1 MKLTEERKN
10 DTPMAAFLKGRWVL
24 LTVLCVFIAFKIPH
38 LFYPYYWD
46 ECWPYATAIKAM
58 CEHGL
63 SFMPDAIDA
72 EISRGHPL
80 FFHVIAAGWMKIF
93 GASHL
98 AMHSFALLISVL
110 FLVAIFEAGLRMFNK
125 RVAIMALLLV
135 ASLELFFVQSS
146 FVLFEMLIAFLCFL
160 SLWFYVK
167 EKFVLTA
174 LCLTA
179 LFYTKESGLMMGF
192 VLGLDAL
199 SFLFNRNFS
208 RKEVLYRIMSVGVP
222 CVMIGIFFLLQKYI
236 RGWYIFPFYNEIIEK
251 SWAIFWYKFR
261 MGCLTAT
268 ICSNLK
274 YYYFL
279 LLLLFALIAA
289 IKNRRIR
296 YLALFIPAACV
307 YYFVDDMRAG
317 RIMPSIPFFIS
328 FVVSWFW
335 MLRVICHKALFAHS
349 YQRRFM
355 ALTGCFVLVFVCFST
370 MNFFTYRYMLA
381 AIVPLFICTAA
392 LLDFFIS
399 QIYKPLFA
407 VTLVAIA
414 VISYFAFTT
423 NKINF
428 GDADLGAFDAMKVQQ
443 DVVDYIE
450 DNVPLNTPIGT
461 AGYLAQQHLSLPS
474 TGFLKKGSRYSNVK
488 WEIDANTQIAVFN
501 NIEPDYRYNS
511 IKSDTA
517 FYQLKRFEK
526 GMVWAEIYRRK

>member
-1 MKLTEERKN
+1 
-10 DTPMAAFLKGRWVL
+10 MAAFLKGRWVL

-58 CEHGL
+58 CDHGL

-93 GASHL
+93 GASHP

-110 FLVAIFEAGLRMFNK
+110 FLVAVFEAGLRMFNQ
-125 RVAIMALLLV
+125 RVAVMAVSLV
-135 ASLELFFVQSS
+135 AIQEMFFVQSS

-222 CVMIGIFFLLQKYI
+222 CVMIGIFFLLQKHI

-251 SWAIFWYKFR
+251 SWEIFWYKFR
-261 MGCLTAT
+261 TACLTAT
-268 ICSNLK
+268 VYSHQK

-279 LLLLFALIAA
+279 WLLLLALVAA
-289 IKNRRIR
+289 VKDKKIR
-296 YLALFIPAACV
+296 YMALFVPAACV
-307 YYFVDDMRAG
+307 YYFVDDRRAG

-328 FVVSWFW
+328 FIVSWFW

-349 YQRRFM
+349 YQRQFM

-381 AIVPLFICTAA
+381 AIVPLLLCVAA
-392 LLDFFIS
+392 LLDFFITR
-399 QIYKPLFA
+399 IYKPLFA
-407 VTLVAIA
+407 VSLLVFAI
-414 VISYFAFTT
+414 ISFSAFT
-423 NKINF
+423 INRDHF
-428 GDADLGAFDAMKVQQ
+428 GDADLGAFDAMRVQQ
-443 DVVDYIE
+443 NVVTFME
-450 DNVPLNTPIGT
+450 ENVTTNTPVGT
-461 AGYLAQQHLSLPS
+461 AGYLAQQQLSDPA
-474 TGFLKKGSRYSNVK
+474 TGFLTSDKKFGDVK
-488 WEIDANTQIAVFN
+488 WDINAHTQIVIFN
-501 NIEPDYRYNS
+501 NIEPDGRYNS
-511 IKSDTA
+511 VKSDSA
-517 FYQLKRFEK
+517 FYLLKRYEK
-526 GMVWAEIYRRK
+526 GMVWAEIYKRK